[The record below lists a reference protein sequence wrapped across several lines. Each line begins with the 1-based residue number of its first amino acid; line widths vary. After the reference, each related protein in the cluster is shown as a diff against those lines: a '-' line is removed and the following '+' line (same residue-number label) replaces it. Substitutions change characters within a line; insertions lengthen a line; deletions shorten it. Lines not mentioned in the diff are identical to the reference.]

1 MSSSNRKIH
10 PSLHHYPLHTV
21 ASLCVLRVQS
31 NLRSVA
37 STDGFSKLQICNNC
51 NDSVHSVRANN
62 WTFRAGAGDD
72 VNRNLIPYGSNRLD
86 GCIILHRGRGVGVP
100 LVLRAK
106 PIKEIARWLDKHWI
120 TQGKNLQLYEAVP
133 PDMFVCRE
141 TEEELWKFLYF
152 WNQ

>member
-1 MSSSNRKIH
+1 M
-10 PSLHHYPLHTV
+10 
-21 ASLCVLRVQS
+21 
-31 NLRSVA
+31 VA

-100 LVLRAK
+100 PGSEGQANQGDCQMIRRASDNTRQK
-106 PIKEIARWLDKHWI
+106 PPII
-120 TQGKNLQLYEAVP
+120 
-133 PDMFVCRE
+133 
-141 TEEELWKFLYF
+141 
-152 WNQ
+152 